1 MTGIANPRQWRL
13 MTSLLP
19 LILIVVAVL
28 VLPAGAHAQMAPVT
42 LVSNTGQPGDAG
54 AILATDHGQ
63 AFTTGY
69 NLTGYTVS
77 SVVFFSWDEHGDDID
92 LQICGVGADG
102 NPTTSCTDLTPP
114 DSFPRGRLVFNAP
127 TDTTL
132 TLASRTTYMVV
143 FKNPGGNYLSRD
155 VTSRDGEDSSSLPG
169 WEVANHMLW
178 KSPNGWTEERSGF
191 PLRIAINGTTNPPSA
206 TAPTASDS
214 TVTATEDTAY
224 AFAATDFSFS
234 ATADGDMLASV
245 RVVTLPALGTLT
257 LDGSAVSMNQSVAKT
272 QLDNGGLVYTPPAD
286 GSGTG
291 YTSFRF
297 RVSGGS
303 EASSL
308 SYSMTI
314 DVTGVEDPGAVALSH
329 STPVVG
335 RLLTATLTDPDGG
348 VTGRTWTW
356 SWSTTRTGSFTTIS
370 GADTA
375 TYTPA
380 PADDGRYL
388 KASATYTD
396 SFGGNQSAAET
407 SANTPGT
414 TLVSNTGQGGDAS
427 ARFTTDHGQAFT
439 TGYNLTG
446 YTVSSVEIISE
457 DWPGDDIALQICG
470 VGADGSPTTSCTD
483 LTAPNSFARGTL
495 VFNVPTGTTLTPSTT
510 YMVVFKSPGGDR
522 VDVDATSSDGEDS
535 SAFPD
540 WSIRNRSQFKDSN
553 GWHDRGYD
561 IAVRIAIGGE
571 VNPPSA
577 TAPTAS
583 DSTVTATEDT
593 AYAFAAT
600 DFSFSATADGDM
612 LASVR
617 VVTLP
622 ALGTLTLDGSAV
634 SVNQSV
640 AKTQL
645 DNGGLV
651 YTPPAD
657 GSGTGYTS
665 FRFRVSGG
673 SGTSADAYLM
683 TIDVTGV
690 EDPGAVALSRSTPVV
705 GRLLTAT
712 LTDPDGGVTGRTW
725 TWSWSTTR
733 TGSFTPIVGADTATY
748 TPAPADDGRYL
759 KASATYTDSFG
770 GNQSAAETSANTPAG
785 TTLVSNTGQGGD
797 ASARFTTDYGQAFTT
812 GYNLTD
818 YTVSSVEIIS
828 QDSQSDDIALQICG
842 VGADGSP
849 TTSCTD
855 LTAPNSFARGTLVF
869 NVPTGT
875 TLTPSTTY
883 MVVFKS
889 PGGDRVD
896 VDATSSDDED
906 AGSLTDWEVRD
917 LFQWNN
923 AGTWQN
929 ASGSRA
935 IRIAIVGTVNPPSS
949 TAPTA
954 MDSTVTATEDTA
966 YAFAAADFSF
976 SATAD
981 DDTLASV
988 RILTLP
994 AKGTFTLSGM
1004 AVTANQSVAKAQL
1017 DAQNLVYTPPADG
1030 SGTGYASFRFRVSG
1044 GSGTSADAYSMTID
1058 VTGTQDA
1065 ATGAPTFSGSAKVG
1079 LVLTAITTGLQDPDG
1094 VANITTYQWIRVD
1107 GDGTSNPTNV
1117 GTNSNRYA
1125 LSEADFG
1132 KRIKVRVDFTDGLG
1146 GAESRTSAVYPSDG
1160 TVQRIKPVLV
1170 PQTWGGAPRSGNQPI
1185 FGIGEQYRLLLLTG
1199 VRVIERPTDS
1209 NNRKDGAFYN
1219 HKVAEWVGKSP
1230 TLDPY
1235 KDGFTALVSTT
1246 GDSSANPPVPPAIAR
1261 DNTETTGTGVPIYWY
1276 RGAKVADDYADFYDA
1291 SWDNGDA
1298 NDHHGHYLYSYS
1310 YWAACAWTGSTSSG
1324 MPSDR
1329 PLGSRDYINLGCA
1342 WADGDEIDRNVNNY
1356 GRRYVGF
1363 YALSP
1368 VFQVDTPPTSS
1379 NGTVTTNEGTDYV
1392 FAAADFSYADSEGE
1406 PLASVIITG
1415 LPAAGTVKVG
1425 NTVIRDRDWLP
1436 WTFTVGELGDGRLKY
1451 DPPTDTYGTGYA
1463 SFKFRVNDGT
1473 SDSAEHTMTID
1484 VTAVED
1490 PGTVALS
1497 VGSPAVDRP
1506 LTATLTDP
1514 DGGVT
1519 GESWTWSWST
1529 TRTGSFT
1536 PIVGANTATYTPV
1549 TADEGR
1555 FLMASVTYTDS
1566 FGANQ
1571 SATQTAANATAASS
1585 PPVFPKTSETFRV
1598 NELATSGRVGAVTV
1612 TDPNNES
1619 IRYTV
1624 SGGPDVTDFN
1634 EDFSLDSSSGQI
1646 TVKSNAT
1653 IDYETNQ
1660 WYMVTV
1666 TATNS
1671 ASDTATVAVTIDV
1684 TNVREGGTLTLS
1696 PSTPVV
1702 GKPLTATLTDPDG
1715 IVTIESW
1722 TWTWGTTRKGWHRTI
1737 SGANTATYIPVPADA
1752 HRFLRVRVL
1761 YVDGYGPNNGGSR
1774 VMLYPVEPNSPPVF
1788 ANPLETFRVNEN
1800 ATSGTVGTVTATD
1813 PDNESISYSVSG
1825 GPDEAEFNEDFSLD
1839 SSSGEITVK
1848 STATIDHENQPSYT
1862 VTITARDTA
1871 DVTATV
1877 TVTIE
1882 ATDLNDPATGVP
1894 TISGAAQVGQTLT
1907 ASTGGIA
1914 DQDGLPGVFAYQW
1927 KRYAADGSTF
1937 EANIGDNA
1945 STYTLTESDEGKKVT
1960 VEVSFT
1966 DSGGSSEGPL
1976 VSAAYPSSETVG
1988 AARQGRTPPGA
1999 SNSTVSTDEDTDHT
2013 FAAADFNYL
2022 NSDGANLVSVKIT
2035 GLPAAGTG
2043 TLALDGTAITSTDL
2057 PKTVTATELG
2067 ESSLTYTARANTNGA
2082 GYSSFTF
2089 KVNDGTA
2096 DSVSEYAMT
2105 INVSPVNDPATGRPT
2120 ISGSLQVGETLTAST
2135 AGISDIDGTTNAS
2148 YSYRWMANDG
2158 SSDADLPDAT
2168 DSVHTLVAGDAGKTI
2183 KVRVSFTDDAGNEET
2198 LTSAATAEVAAGAP
2212 ADPPGHPRNLTGVAN
2227 SDGTVTLS
2235 WEAPNDGTVTG
2246 YQILRR
2252 RPSEGENT
2260 LLVHVNDTRNTAT
2273 EYTDSAVTP
2282 AVLHAYRVK
2291 AINAVGLSSQS
2302 NFVNVTPG
2310 QPTEPAQNS
2319 PATGTPQISGTAQVG
2334 ETLTASTS
2342 GIADSDGL
2350 NNAAFS
2356 YRWIRNDGSTD
2367 TDIQDTTGASHTLVD
2382 ADEGRTIKVEVNF
2395 ADDAGNAETLTS
2407 AATTSVAARP
2417 NSPATGAPTIS
2428 GTAQVGE
2435 RLTADTS
2442 GIEDDDG
2449 LDDAAFAH
2457 QWLADGA
2464 EINGATAATYTL
2476 VAADAGKAIKV
2487 QVSFTDDAG
2496 NDEEITSAATAAV
2509 AEAEPAGPPPAPRNL
2524 TAVVN
2529 GDGHVVLSWEAPE
2542 DDSITGYQILR
2553 RRPTEGED
2561 TLLVYVE
2568 DTQSTATT
2576 YTDRDVTAGVQ
2587 HAYRVRAINAA
2598 GASPV
2603 SNFVDP
2609 TP

>member
-1 MTGIANPRQWRL
+1 MTVIANPRQWRL
-13 MTSLLP
+13 MTNLLL
-19 LILIVVAVL
+19 LILIVVAAL
-28 VLPAGAHAQMAPVT
+28 VLPSGAHAQMEPVT

-63 AFTTGY
+63 AFTAGY

-77 SVVFFSWDEHGDDID
+77 SVVFLSWDEHGDDIV

-114 DSFPRGRLVFNAP
+114 DSFPLGRLVFNAP

-143 FKNPGGNYLSRD
+143 FKNPGGNYLSRGL
-155 VTSRDGEDSSSLPG
+155 TSRDGEDSSSLPG

-178 KSPNGWTEERSGF
+178 KSPNGWTEHHTGF
-191 PLRIAINGTTNPPSA
+191 PLHIAINGTTNPPSS

-214 TVTATEDTAY
+214 TVNVTEDTAY
-224 AFAATDFSFS
+224 AFAAADFSFS
-234 ATADGDMLASV
+234 ATADGDML
-245 RVVTLPALGTLT
+245 T
-257 LDGSAVSMNQSVAKT
+257 
-272 QLDNGGLVYTPPAD
+272 
-286 GSGTG
+286 
-291 YTSFRF
+291 
-297 RVSGGS
+297 
-303 EASSL
+303 
-308 SYSMTI
+308 
-314 DVTGVEDPGAVALSH
+314 
-329 STPVVG
+329 
-335 RLLTATLTDPDGG
+335 
-348 VTGRTWTW
+348 
-356 SWSTTRTGSFTTIS
+356 
-370 GADTA
+370 
-375 TYTPA
+375 
-380 PADDGRYL
+380 
-388 KASATYTD
+388 
-396 SFGGNQSAAET
+396 
-407 SANTPGT
+407 
-414 TLVSNTGQGGDAS
+414 
-427 ARFTTDHGQAFT
+427 
-439 TGYNLTG
+439 
-446 YTVSSVEIISE
+446 
-457 DWPGDDIALQICG
+457 
-470 VGADGSPTTSCTD
+470 
-483 LTAPNSFARGTL
+483 
-495 VFNVPTGTTLTPSTT
+495 
-510 YMVVFKSPGGDR
+510 
-522 VDVDATSSDGEDS
+522 
-535 SAFPD
+535 
-540 WSIRNRSQFKDSN
+540 
-553 GWHDRGYD
+553 
-561 IAVRIAIGGE
+561 
-571 VNPPSA
+571 
-577 TAPTAS
+577 
-583 DSTVTATEDT
+583 
-593 AYAFAAT
+593 
-600 DFSFSATADGDM
+600 
-612 LASVR
+612 SVR

-673 SGTSADAYLM
+673 SEASADAYLM

-725 TWSWSTTR
+725 TWSSASTR
-733 TGSFTPIVGADTATY
+733 TGSFTTISGADTATY

-770 GNQSAAETSANTPAG
+770 GNQSAAETSANTTG

-797 ASARFTTDYGQAFTT
+797 ASARFTTDHGQAFTT
-812 GYNLTD
+812 GYNLTG

-828 QDSQSDDIALQICG
+828 EDWSGDDIALQICG
-842 VGADGSP
+842 VGADGNP

-855 LTAPNSFARGTLVF
+855 LTPPNSFPRGRLVF
-869 NVPTGT
+869 NAPTGT
-875 TLTPSTTY
+875 TLTQLTTY
-883 MVVFKS
+883 MAVFKS
-889 PGGDRVD
+889 PGGEQVK
-896 VDATSSDDED
+896 VDATSSDGED
-906 AGSLTDWEVRD
+906 AGSLTDWEVRNR
-917 LFQWNN
+917 FQWNN

-929 ASGSRA
+929 ASRDNA

-966 YAFAAADFSF
+966 YAFAATDFSF
-976 SATAD
+976 SATAEGD
-981 DDTLASV
+981 MLASV
-988 RILTLP
+988 QILTLP
-994 AKGTFTLSGM
+994 ALGTFTLSGT

-1125 LSEADFG
+1125 LTEADFG
-1132 KRIKVRVDFTDGLG
+1132 KRIKVRVDFTDGID
-1146 GAESRTSAVYPSDG
+1146 GAESRTSAVYPADG
-1160 TVQRIKPVLV
+1160 TVQRIEPVLV
-1170 PQTWGGAPRSGNQPI
+1170 PQTWGYAPQSGNQPI
-1185 FGIGEQYRLLLLTG
+1185 FGVGEQYRLLVITG
-1199 VRVIERPTDS
+1199 VRVINRPTDA

-1219 HKVAEWVGKSP
+1219 RKVVEWVGDSS
-1230 TLDPY
+1230 TLRPY

-1276 RGAKVADDYADFYDA
+1276 RKAKVADDYADFYDG

-1298 NDHHGHYLYSYS
+1298 SNEHGGYLSFIS
-1310 YWAACAWTGSTSSG
+1310 PNSSCAWTGSTSSG

-1329 PLGSRDYINLGCA
+1329 PLGSRDYITFGCP
-1342 WADGDEIDRNVNNY
+1342 WADGDEIDRFTINRGY
-1356 GRRYVGF
+1356 GYFGF

-1368 VFQVDTPPTSS
+1368 VLQVNTPPTSS

-1392 FAAADFSYADSEGE
+1392 FSAADFSYSDSEGE

-1415 LPAAGTVKVG
+1415 LPAAGTGTVKVG
-1425 NTVIRDRDWLP
+1425 NTVIRDRYWLP
-1436 WTFTVGELGDGRLKY
+1436 WPFPVDQLSDGRLKY
-1451 DPPTDTYGTGYA
+1451 DPPTHTYGTGYA

-1473 SDSAEHTMTID
+1473 SNSAEHTMTIN
-1484 VTAVED
+1484 VTSVED

-1497 VGSPAVDRP
+1497 PRIPVLGEP

-1514 DGGVT
+1514 DGDVI
-1519 GESWTWSWST
+1519 GESWTWSWSST
-1529 TRTGSFT
+1529 PTGSFT
-1536 PIVGANTATYTPV
+1536 PIVGVNTATYTPV
-1549 TADEGR
+1549 TADVGR
-1555 FLMASVTYTDS
+1555 FLRASVTYTDS
-1566 FGANQ
+1566 FGENQ
-1571 SATQTAANATAASS
+1571 SATQTATNATAAIS
-1585 PPVFPKTSETFRV
+1585 PPVFPRSSETFRV
-1598 NELATSGRVGAVTV
+1598 KANEIARSGTVGTVTV
-1612 TDPNNES
+1612 TDPDNDIITYS
-1619 IRYTV
+1619 V
-1624 SGGPDVTDFN
+1624 SGGPDVTEFN
-1634 EDFSLDSSSGQI
+1634 EDFSLDPSSGQI
-1646 TVKSNAT
+1646 TVKPTAT

-1660 WYMVTV
+1660 WYMVTI
-1666 TATNS
+1666 TATNTEGN
-1671 ASDTATVAVTIDV
+1671 TATVAVTIDV
-1684 TNVREGGTLTLS
+1684 TAV
-1696 PSTPVV
+1696 
-1702 GKPLTATLTDPDG
+1702 
-1715 IVTIESW
+1715 
-1722 TWTWGTTRKGWHRTI
+1722 
-1737 SGANTATYIPVPADA
+1737 
-1752 HRFLRVRVL
+1752 
-1761 YVDGYGPNNGGSR
+1761 
-1774 VMLYPVEPNSPPVF
+1774 
-1788 ANPLETFRVNEN
+1788 
-1800 ATSGTVGTVTATD
+1800 
-1813 PDNESISYSVSG
+1813 
-1825 GPDEAEFNEDFSLD
+1825 
-1839 SSSGEITVK
+1839 
-1848 STATIDHENQPSYT
+1848 
-1862 VTITARDTA
+1862 
-1871 DVTATV
+1871 
-1877 TVTIE
+1877 
-1882 ATDLNDPATGVP
+1882 NDPATGVP

-1907 ASTGGIA
+1907 ASTDGIA
-1914 DQDGLPGVFAYQW
+1914 DPDGLPNTFTYQW
-1927 KRYAADGSTF
+1927 KRYSADGANF

-1988 AARQGRTPPGA
+1988 AARQGRIPPGA

-2067 ESSLTYTARANTNGA
+2067 ESRLTYTARANANGA

-2158 SSDADLPDAT
+2158 ASDADLPDAT

-2212 ADPPGHPRNLTGVAN
+2212 TDPPGQPRNLTGVAN

-2235 WEAPNDGTVTG
+2235 WEAPNDETVTG

-2282 AVLHAYRVK
+2282 DVLHAYRVK

-2342 GIADSDGL
+2342 HIADSDGL

-2367 TDIQDTTGASHTLVD
+2367 TDIQDATGASHTLVD

-2435 RLTADTS
+2435 SLTADTS

-2476 VAADAGKAIKV
+2476 VAGDAGKTIKV

-2576 YTDRDVTAGVQ
+2576 YTDTNVTAGVQ

>member
-1 MTGIANPRQWRL
+1 MTVIANPRQWRL
-13 MTSLLP
+13 MTNLLL
-19 LILIVVAVL
+19 LILIVVAAL
-28 VLPAGAHAQMAPVT
+28 VLPSGAHAQMEPVT

-63 AFTTGY
+63 AFTAGY

-77 SVVFFSWDEHGDDID
+77 SVVFLSWDEHGDDIV

-114 DSFPRGRLVFNAP
+114 DSFPLGRLVFNAP

-143 FKNPGGNYLSRD
+143 FKNPGGNYLSRGL
-155 VTSRDGEDSSSLPG
+155 TSRDGEDSSSLPG

-178 KSPNGWTEERSGF
+178 KSPNGWTEHHTGF
-191 PLRIAINGTTNPPSA
+191 PLHIAINGTTNPPSS

-214 TVTATEDTAY
+214 TVNVTEDTAY
-224 AFAATDFSFS
+224 AFAAADFSFS
-234 ATADGDMLASV
+234 ATADGDMLTSV

-303 EASSL
+303 EASADAYL
-308 SYSMTI
+308 MTI
-314 DVTGVEDPGAVALSH
+314 DVTGVEDPGAVALSRSTPVVGRLLTATLTDPDGGVTGRTWTWSWSTTRTGSFTTISGADTATYTPAPADDGRYLKASATYTDSFGGNQSAAETSANTTGTTLVSNTGQGGDASARFTTDH
-329 STPVVG
+329 GQAFTTGYNLTGYTVTSVEIISEDWSGDDIALQICGVGADGSPTTSCTDLTPPGSFPRGRLVFNAPTDTTLTLASRTTYMVVFKSPGGEQVKVDATGSDGEDSSSIPDWAIRNRFQWNNAGTWQNASGSRAIRIAIVGTVNPPSATAPTAMDSTVTATEDTAYAFAATDFSFSATAEGDMLASVQILTLPALGTLTLDGSAVSVNQSVAKTYLDNGGLVYTPPADGSGTGYTSFRFRVSGGSEASADAYLMTIDVTGVEDPGAVALSRSTPVVG

-407 SANTPGT
+407 SANTPAGT

-446 YTVSSVEIISE
+446 YTV
-457 DWPGDDIALQICG
+457 
-470 VGADGSPTTSCTD
+470 T
-483 LTAPNSFARGTL
+483 
-495 VFNVPTGTTLTPSTT
+495 
-510 YMVVFKSPGGDR
+510 
-522 VDVDATSSDGEDS
+522 
-535 SAFPD
+535 
-540 WSIRNRSQFKDSN
+540 
-553 GWHDRGYD
+553 
-561 IAVRIAIGGE
+561 
-571 VNPPSA
+571 
-577 TAPTAS
+577 
-583 DSTVTATEDT
+583 
-593 AYAFAAT
+593 
-600 DFSFSATADGDM
+600 
-612 LASVR
+612 
-617 VVTLP
+617 
-622 ALGTLTLDGSAV
+622 
-634 SVNQSV
+634 
-640 AKTQL
+640 
-645 DNGGLV
+645 
-651 YTPPAD
+651 
-657 GSGTGYTS
+657 
-665 FRFRVSGG
+665 
-673 SGTSADAYLM
+673 
-683 TIDVTGV
+683 
-690 EDPGAVALSRSTPVV
+690 
-705 GRLLTAT
+705 
-712 LTDPDGGVTGRTW
+712 
-725 TWSWSTTR
+725 
-733 TGSFTPIVGADTATY
+733 
-748 TPAPADDGRYL
+748 
-759 KASATYTDSFG
+759 
-770 GNQSAAETSANTPAG
+770 
-785 TTLVSNTGQGGD
+785 
-797 ASARFTTDYGQAFTT
+797 
-812 GYNLTD
+812 
-818 YTVSSVEIIS
+818 SVEIIS

-842 VGADGSP
+842 VGADGNP

-855 LTAPNSFARGTLVF
+855 LTAPGSFPRGRLVF
-869 NVPTGT
+869 NAPTDT
-875 TLTPSTTY
+875 TLTLASRTTY

-889 PGGDRVD
+889 PGGEQVK
-896 VDATSSDDED
+896 VDATGSDGEDSS
-906 AGSLTDWEVRD
+906 SIPDWAIRNR
-917 LFQWNN
+917 FQWNN

-929 ASGSRA
+929 ASRDNA
-935 IRIAIVGTVNPPSS
+935 IRIAIVGKVNPPSS

-966 YAFAAADFSF
+966 YAFAAANFSF

-981 DDTLASV
+981 GDTLASV
-988 RILTLP
+988 QILTLP
-994 AKGTFTLSGM
+994 ARGTFTLSGT

-1125 LSEADFG
+1125 LTEADFG
-1132 KRIKVRVDFTDGLG
+1132 KRIKVRVDFTDGID
-1146 GAESRTSAVYPSDG
+1146 GAESRTSAVYPADG
-1160 TVQRIKPVLV
+1160 TVQRIEPVLV
-1170 PQTWGGAPRSGNQPI
+1170 PQTWGYAPQSGNQPI
-1185 FGIGEQYRLLLLTG
+1185 FGVGEQYRLLVITG
-1199 VRVIERPTDS
+1199 VRVINRPTDA

-1219 HKVAEWVGKSP
+1219 RKVVEWVGDSS
-1230 TLDPY
+1230 TLRPY

-1276 RGAKVADDYADFYDA
+1276 RKAKVADDYADFYDG

-1298 NDHHGHYLYSYS
+1298 SNEHGGYLSFIS
-1310 YWAACAWTGSTSSG
+1310 PNSSCAWTGSTSSG

-1329 PLGSRDYINLGCA
+1329 PLGSRDYITFGCP
-1342 WADGDEIDRNVNNY
+1342 WADGDEIDRFTINRGY
-1356 GRRYVGF
+1356 GYFGF

-1368 VFQVDTPPTSS
+1368 VLQVNTPPTSS

-1392 FAAADFSYADSEGE
+1392 FSAADFSYSDSEGE

-1415 LPAAGTVKVG
+1415 LPAAGTGTVKVG
-1425 NTVIRDRDWLP
+1425 NTVIRDRYWLP
-1436 WTFTVGELGDGRLKY
+1436 WPFPVDQLSDGRLKY
-1451 DPPTDTYGTGYA
+1451 DPPTHTYGTGYA

-1473 SDSAEHTMTID
+1473 SNSAEHTMTIN
-1484 VTAVED
+1484 VTSVED

-1497 VGSPAVDRP
+1497 PRIPVLGEP

-1514 DGGVT
+1514 DGDVI
-1519 GESWTWSWST
+1519 GESWTWSWSST
-1529 TRTGSFT
+1529 PTGSFT
-1536 PIVGANTATYTPV
+1536 PIVGVNTATYTPV
-1549 TADEGR
+1549 TADVGR
-1555 FLMASVTYTDS
+1555 FLRASVTYTDS
-1566 FGANQ
+1566 FGENQ
-1571 SATQTAANATAASS
+1571 SATQTATNATAAIS
-1585 PPVFPKTSETFRV
+1585 PPVFPRSSETFRV
-1598 NELATSGRVGAVTV
+1598 KANEIARSGTVGTVTV
-1612 TDPNNES
+1612 TDPDNDIITYS
-1619 IRYTV
+1619 V
-1624 SGGPDVTDFN
+1624 SGGPDVTEFN
-1634 EDFSLDSSSGQI
+1634 EDFSLDPSSGQI
-1646 TVKSNAT
+1646 TVKPTAT

-1660 WYMVTV
+1660 WYMVTI
-1666 TATNS
+1666 TATNTEGN
-1671 ASDTATVAVTIDV
+1671 TATVAVTIDV
-1684 TNVREGGTLTLS
+1684 TAV
-1696 PSTPVV
+1696 
-1702 GKPLTATLTDPDG
+1702 
-1715 IVTIESW
+1715 
-1722 TWTWGTTRKGWHRTI
+1722 
-1737 SGANTATYIPVPADA
+1737 
-1752 HRFLRVRVL
+1752 
-1761 YVDGYGPNNGGSR
+1761 
-1774 VMLYPVEPNSPPVF
+1774 
-1788 ANPLETFRVNEN
+1788 
-1800 ATSGTVGTVTATD
+1800 
-1813 PDNESISYSVSG
+1813 
-1825 GPDEAEFNEDFSLD
+1825 
-1839 SSSGEITVK
+1839 
-1848 STATIDHENQPSYT
+1848 
-1862 VTITARDTA
+1862 
-1871 DVTATV
+1871 
-1877 TVTIE
+1877 
-1882 ATDLNDPATGVP
+1882 NDPATGVP

-1907 ASTGGIA
+1907 ASTDGIA
-1914 DQDGLPGVFAYQW
+1914 DPDGLPNTFTYQW
-1927 KRYAADGSTF
+1927 KRYSADGANF

-1988 AARQGRTPPGA
+1988 AARQGRIPPGA

-2067 ESSLTYTARANTNGA
+2067 ESRLTYTARANANGA

-2158 SSDADLPDAT
+2158 ASDADLPDAT

-2212 ADPPGHPRNLTGVAN
+2212 TDPPGQPRNLTGVAN

-2342 GIADSDGL
+2342 HIADSDGL

-2367 TDIQDTTGASHTLVD
+2367 TDIQDATGASHTLVD

-2496 NDEEITSAATAAV
+2496 NDEELTSAATAAV

-2576 YTDRDVTAGVQ
+2576 YTDTNVTAGVQ